1 MQEIL
6 VSKTFLT
13 ENLLRFF
20 FFFLF
25 GIDII
30 KQCKIVFGV
39 SKVGSDR
46 TFSDCAMIK
55 GRLLYSF
62 VDKEG
67 SA

>member
-13 ENLLRFF
+13 ENPLRLFS
-20 FFFLF
+20 F

-30 KQCKIVFGV
+30 NQCKIVFGV

-46 TFSDCAMIK
+46 TF
-55 GRLLYSF
+55 
-62 VDKEG
+62 
-67 SA
+67 

>member
-13 ENLLRFF
+13 ENPLRFF
-20 FFFLF
+20 FSF

-46 TFSDCAMIK
+46 TF
-55 GRLLYSF
+55 
-62 VDKEG
+62 
-67 SA
+67 

>member
-13 ENLLRFF
+13 ENLLRF